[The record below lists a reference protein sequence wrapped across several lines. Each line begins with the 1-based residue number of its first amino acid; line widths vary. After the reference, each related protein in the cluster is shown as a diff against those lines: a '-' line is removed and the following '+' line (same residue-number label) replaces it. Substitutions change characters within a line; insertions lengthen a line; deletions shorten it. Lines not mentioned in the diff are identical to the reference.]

1 MPRHP
6 QIKICGLT
14 RDDQAEACVAAG
26 ADAIGLIFYSKSPR
40 HVSDTQGARIAA
52 AVATKAALVG
62 VFVDAAEDEIM
73 ARVTACR
80 LTAVQLH
87 GQESA
92 ALVERLK
99 NSGLTV
105 IKALFA
111 TRPPGFARAGD
122 YRPAAFLVEC
132 GQGDLP
138 GGNARAWKWAD
149 AIAIDTTF
157 PLILAGGLAPDNV
170 NKAIAAARPAAVDVS
185 SGVELAPGIK
195 DMNKVRRFISEVH
208 NCTTAT
214 PLAPVFNERRSS
226 C

>member
-6 QIKICGLT
+6 QIKICGIT
-14 RDDQAEACVAAG
+14 REDQAAACVAAG
-26 ADAIGLIFYSKSPR
+26 ADAIGLIFYPKSPR
-40 HVSDTQGARIAA
+40 HVSDAKGARIAA
-52 AVATKAALVG
+52 AVAGQAALVG
-62 VFVDAAEDEIM
+62 VFVDAAEEEIM

-80 LTAVQLH
+80 LTAIQLH

-111 TRPPGFARAGD
+111 TRPPGFSRAGD

-132 GQGDLP
+132 GQGNLP
-138 GGNARAWKWAD
+138 GGNARDWKWAD
-149 AIAIDTTF
+149 ATALDTPF
-157 PLILAGGLAPDNV
+157 PLILAGGLAPGNV
-170 NKAIAAARPAAVDVS
+170 NEAIAAARPAAVDVS
-185 SGVELAPGIK
+185 SGVEKAPGIK
-195 DMNKVRRFISEVH
+195 DLNKVRRFIFKVQS
-208 NCTTAT
+208 CTTAT
-214 PLAPVFNERRSS
+214 PLAPVFSERRST